1 MIRLARACSRS
12 RPARELLLAELA
24 KVRLADLA
32 AMLGRGERIA
42 MVTAYDAPSA
52 RLADAA
58 GIDVVLVGDS
68 AAMTMLGYDSTRPIT
83 MDEMMMLTRAVTRII
98 RRAFVVA
105 DMPFGSFQE
114 SDEAAVS
121 NARRLAADARAD
133 AVKIEGAGSSL
144 DRARAIIAAGIP
156 VMGHVGLTPQS
167 VTAAGGYKAQ
177 GRTADDALQI
187 LKDARALEDAGC
199 FAVVLEAMPAPVAA
213 RISDLLTV
221 PTIGIGAGPG
231 CDGQVLVW
239 HDLLGLSAGHVPKF
253 VKQYANLGDQIAS
266 ALGDYVADVR
276 RGQFPA
282 VEHTYAMPE
291 AERAR
296 FEASAPQAKGQGR
309 E

>member
-1 MIRLARACSRS
+1 LTERA
-12 RPARELLLAELA
+12 
-24 KVRLADLA
+24 KIQLADLA
-32 AMLGRGERIA
+32 AMPSRGERIA
-42 MVTAYDAPSA
+42 MLTAYDAPSA
-52 RLADAA
+52 RLADTA

-83 MDEMMMLTRAVTRII
+83 MDEMLMLTRAVTRVV

-114 SDEAAVS
+114 SDEAAVR
-121 NARRLAADARAD
+121 NARRLAAEAGAD

-144 DRARAIIAAGIP
+144 ERARAIIAAGIP

-167 VTAAGGYKAQ
+167 VTAPGGYKAQ
-177 GRTADDALQI
+177 GRTADEALQI
-187 LKDARALEDAGC
+187 LEDARALEHAGC

-213 RISDLLTV
+213 RISEVLTV
-221 PTIGIGAGPG
+221 PTIGIGAGPR

-253 VKQYANLGDQIAS
+253 VKQYANLGEQIAA
-266 ALGDYVADVR
+266 ALADYVRDVR
-276 RGQFPA
+276 HERFPA
-282 VEHTYAMPE
+282 VEHTYAMPD

-296 FEASAPQAKGQGR
+296 FEALAAVIGQD
-309 E
+309 

>member
-1 MIRLARACSRS
+1 VS
-12 RPARELLLAELA
+12 ELA

-32 AMLGRGERIA
+32 AMPGRGERIA
-42 MVTAYDAPSA
+42 MLTAYDAPSA
-52 RLADAA
+52 RLADTA

-83 MDEMMMLTRAVTRII
+83 MDEMLMLTRAVTRVV

-114 SDEAAVS
+114 SDEAAVR
-121 NARRLAADARAD
+121 NAGRLAAEAGAD

-144 DRARAIIAAGIP
+144 ARARAIIGAGIP

-167 VTAAGGYKAQ
+167 VTEAGGYKAQ
-177 GRTADDALQI
+177 GRTADDALTI
-187 LKDARALEDAGC
+187 LEDARALERAGC

-213 RISDLLTV
+213 RISDVLTV
-221 PTIGIGAGPG
+221 PTIGIGAGSH

-239 HDLLGLSAGHVPKF
+239 HDLLGLSPGHVPKF
-253 VKQYANLGDQIAS
+253 VKQYANLGEQIAG
-266 ALGDYVADVR
+266 ALADYVADVR
-276 RGQFPA
+276 RERFPG

-291 AERAR
+291 SERAR
-296 FEASAPQAKGQGR
+296 FETLAAARKPRGKDP
-309 E
+309 

>member
-1 MIRLARACSRS
+1 MSS
-12 RPARELLLAELA
+12 
-24 KVRLADLA
+24 
-32 AMLGRGERIA
+32 RGERIA
-42 MVTAYDAPSA
+42 MLTAYDAPSA
-52 RLADAA
+52 RLADTA

-83 MDEMMMLTRAVTRII
+83 MDEMLMLTRAVTRVV

-114 SDEAAVS
+114 SDEAAVR
-121 NARRLAADARAD
+121 NARRLAAEAGAD

-144 DRARAIIAAGIP
+144 ERARAIIAAGIP

-167 VTAAGGYKAQ
+167 VTAPGGYKAQ
-177 GRTADDALQI
+177 GRTADEALQI
-187 LKDARALEDAGC
+187 LEDARALEHAGC

-213 RISDLLTV
+213 RISEVLTV
-221 PTIGIGAGPG
+221 PTIGIGAGPR

-253 VKQYANLGDQIAS
+253 VKQYANLGEQIAA
-266 ALGDYVADVR
+266 ALADYVRDVR
-276 RGQFPA
+276 HERFPA
-282 VEHTYAMPE
+282 VEHTYAMPD

-296 FEASAPQAKGQGR
+296 FEALAAVIGQD
-309 E
+309 

>member
-1 MIRLARACSRS
+1 LTERA
-12 RPARELLLAELA
+12 
-24 KVRLADLA
+24 KIQLADLA
-32 AMLGRGERIA
+32 AMPSRGERIA
-42 MVTAYDAPSA
+42 MLTAYDAPSA
-52 RLADAA
+52 RLADTA

-83 MDEMMMLTRAVTRII
+83 MDEMLMLTRAVTRVV

-114 SDEAAVS
+114 SDEAAVR
-121 NARRLAADARAD
+121 NARRLAAEAGAD

-144 DRARAIIAAGIP
+144 ERARAIIAAGIP

-167 VTAAGGYKAQ
+167 VTAPGGYKAQ
-177 GRTADDALQI
+177 GRTADEALQI
-187 LKDARALEDAGC
+187 LEDARALEHAGC

-213 RISDLLTV
+213 RISDVLTV
-221 PTIGIGAGPG
+221 PTIGIGAGPR

-253 VKQYANLGDQIAS
+253 VKQYANLGEQIAA
-266 ALGDYVADVR
+266 ALADYVTDVR
-276 RGQFPA
+276 RERFPA
-282 VEHTYAMPE
+282 VEHTYAMPD

-296 FEASAPQAKGQGR
+296 FEALAAVIGQD
-309 E
+309 